1 MTNLDAIPFFLEVVK
16 HASFAKAA
24 RELGVSRSAVN
35 KRVIQLEDSLG
46 VRLLHRTTR
55 QVSLTE
61 AGIHFY
67 QHVNRAYYW
76 LQKAEDAA
84 TSQQSKAIGTLKIS
98 APMSFGRLTLA
109 PLIPSFLEQF
119 PSIQIDMTMSDD
131 YVDIVAGGYDL
142 AIRGGDL
149 DDSSLIA
156 RKLITSHSVVCA
168 SPSYFVTTSRAAPV
182 HPSEL
187 TQYNALIY
195 RHTSETSEW
204 TFAQGNQIESV
215 AVEGNYRVNNSE
227 VLLTAAIQGLGIA
240 RLPDFIAAPYLQSG
254 ELIQLLPDY
263 AMPEKSIYAI
273 FPEREHMPIKLR
285 VFLDYLTQK
294 LMTISVL

>member
-55 QVSLTE
+55 RVSLTE
-61 AGIHFY
+61 AGIHFH
-67 QHVNRAYYW
+67 QHVNQAYYW

-84 TSQQSKAIGTLKIS
+84 TSQQNQAIGTLKVS

-109 PLIPSFLEQF
+109 PLIPSFLKQF
-119 PSIQIDMTMSDD
+119 PSIQIDMTMSDE

-156 RKLITSHSVVCA
+156 RKLLTSHSVVCA
-168 SPSYFVTTSRAAPV
+168 SSDYFDETALSIPS

-187 TQYNALIY
+187 TQHNALIY
-195 RHTSETSEW
+195 RHASEASEW
-204 TFAQGNQIESV
+204 TFAQGHQIENVSV
-215 AVEGNYRVNNSE
+215 GGNYRVNNSE
-227 VLLTAAIQGLGIA
+227 ALLAAAIQGLGIA
-240 RLPDFIAAPYLQSG
+240 RLPDFVATPYIQSG

-263 AMPEKSIYAI
+263 VMPEKSIYAI
-273 FPEREHMPIKLR
+273 FPERNHMPIKLR
-285 VFLDYLTQK
+285 VFLDYLTQQ
-294 LMTISVL
+294 LMTISVS